1 MLNGGYIL
9 KKDIRTCQPAEIM
22 KGLNSSAAEMKLI
35 GGRLCLDFVNTV
47 DGRKND
53 SSPGKSKP
61 LNSLLLGDK
70 LKDYSD
76 LVAWSQHS
84 GIVTTAEAARLL
96 KESKQK
102 PSTANTV
109 LHRAIALRE
118 ALHHIFVAT
127 VMKSVP
133 LSIDLETVNDELLKA
148 RKNERLIR
156 TDNGWRWKLIG
167 GESALDRM
175 LWSIAQSAAEFLSTA
190 DLSRL
195 RECGGE
201 ECGWLFEDTSR
212 NRSRQWCHME
222 DCGNLAK
229 VRRFRTRVRSSS
241 KTHRRLT
248 TKR

>member
-1 MLNGGYIL
+1 
-9 KKDIRTCQPAEIM
+9 M
-22 KGLNSSAAEMKLI
+22 KALRSSAAEMRLV

-47 DGRKND
+47 DGRND
-53 SSPGKSKP
+53 
-61 LNSLLLGDK
+61 SLLLGDK
-70 LKDYSD
+70 LADYSD

-84 GIVTTAEAARLL
+84 GIVTVAEAARLL
-96 KESKQK
+96 KHGKQK
-102 PSTANTV
+102 PAAAKSV

-118 ALHHIFVAT
+118 ALHRVFKAT

-133 LSIDLETVNDELLKA
+133 RSIDLEIVNDELLKA

-156 TDNGWRWKLIG
+156 TAKGFRWEWTG
-167 GESALDRM
+167 DETALDRM
-175 LWSIAQSAAEFLSTA
+175 LWSIAQSAAEFLSTG

-212 NRSRQWCHME
+212 NRTRQWCHMQ

-229 VRRFRTRVRSSS
+229 VRRFRTRLREQ
-241 KTHRRLT
+241 
-248 TKR
+248 